1 MSKRPIAVI
10 GLVVAVVVLAGIVAF
25 AVAQPAQPGAGQGF
39 PGAGAGAG
47 AGRFQGMMRGM
58 RGIGMGTP
66 AIAVSGDAVFV
77 VSANMI
83 YKFDAETLELLAQAE
98 IPRPQWP
105 GAAGGAAQ

>member
-1 MSKRPIAVI
+1 MSKRPVAVI
-10 GLVVAVVVLAGIVAF
+10 ALAVAAVVLAGIVAF

-39 PGAGAGAG
+39 QGAGVGP
-47 AGRFQGMMRGM
+47 GMMGMRGM
-58 RGIGMGTP
+58 RGMGMGTP
-66 AIAVSGDAVFV
+66 AIAVSGNAVFV

-105 GAAGGAAQ
+105 GGPGAGAQ

>member
-1 MSKRPIAVI
+1 MSKRPMAAIA
-10 GLVVAVVVLAGIVAF
+10 LVVAVVVLAGIVAF

-39 PGAGAGAG
+39 PGAGAG
-47 AGRFQGMMRGM
+47 RFQGMMRGM

-66 AIAVSGDAVFV
+66 AIAVSGNAVFV